1 MDMKR
6 IFLLGGRDLE
16 MLTIRELLQSC
27 AIKFFDKNLTWDTA
41 LLSAYSEELC
51 HYENQD
57 CQIVGIE
64 LREDIMKPNNYVL
77 IDHHNNCSDCLS
89 SLEQVSSLLDV
100 KLDRWQQLVAINDR
114 GYINGLR
121 KFGASEDEIGKV
133 RRADREAQGVTQEED
148 FGCIGLIM
156 VFVGFADVLVDSGL
170 GRALVFKKNPTNDD
184 YATVFTSNLLISI
197 VLFSCIF
204 FAAPAIG
211 RYVGVPKLGLYLRVE
226 SVAVLIRA
234 FYLIQSSVLTR
245 DLRFKDLSVV
255 SIFAHF

>member
-1 MDMKR
+1 MKR

-27 AIKFFDKNLTWDTA
+27 AVKFFDKNLTWDTA

-57 CQIVGIE
+57 CQIVGVE
-64 LREDIMKPNNYVL
+64 LREDIMKPDNYVL

-133 RRADREAQGVTQEED
+133 RRADREAQGVTQEEELLAESSIIAAKITK
-148 FGCIGLIM
+148 GI
-156 VFVGFADVLVDSGL
+156 
-170 GRALVFKKNPTNDD
+170 
-184 YATVFTSNLLISI
+184 TVVETCCQHFSPITDRLYPYEKLLIYNGDSLVYYGEGCMQLVAHYQKLISEGMVYYGGGERGFIGFNKASFSKTEIENQIEIIINI
-197 VLFSCIF
+197 V
-204 FAAPAIG
+204 G
-211 RYVGVPKLGLYLRVE
+211 R
-226 SVAVLIRA
+226 
-234 FYLIQSSVLTR
+234 
-245 DLRFKDLSVV
+245 
-255 SIFAHF
+255 